1 MLTGETQLRARRT
14 RIKILRAIA
23 EKRGAARF
31 SDIKNST
38 GLSTGSIYY
47 HLERML
53 DYVRK
58 DSKEYTL
65 TEEGLQFLQEI
76 DHNYMDSR
84 PDQISAPQKAVQD
97 QIPFK
102 RHKASQSLKE
112 FVWLIPYACIVVVIV
127 SILQVNSAL
136 GLPDLD
142 LDRMIANASLVS
154 TLSITGILAAAF
166 LIMFRRQIIPRG
178 IKGII
183 LSTITVASVLAVNLV
198 VFYGLNTQIGVISS
212 VSYAT
217 EIIANASL
225 VSSLSITGILAAA
238 FLLMFRRQMVPGG
251 LRELTFPAL
260 IVTSVV
266 IVNVLVFS
274 GLGAQVTMNQVVY

>member
-1 MLTGETQLRARRT
+1 LIGETQLRARRT

-47 HLERML
+47 HLERMV

-65 TEEGLQFLQEI
+65 TEQGLRFLQEI
-76 DHNYMDSR
+76 DHNYIDSR
-84 PDQISAPQKAVQD
+84 PDPISVSQKAVED
-97 QIPFK
+97 LMPSRKNI
-102 RHKASQSLKE
+102 ASQSLKE
-112 FVWLIPYACIVVVIV
+112 FMWIIPYACIVAVIV
-127 SILQVNSAL
+127 SVLQLNLAL
-136 GLPDLD
+136 GLPGLD
-142 LDRMIANASLVS
+142 LDKM
-154 TLSITGILAAAF
+154 
-166 LIMFRRQIIPRG
+166 
-178 IKGII
+178 
-183 LSTITVASVLAVNLV
+183 
-198 VFYGLNTQIGVISS
+198 
-212 VSYAT
+212 
-217 EIIANASL
+217 IANASL

-238 FLLMFRRQMVPGG
+238 FLIMFRRKIVPGG
-251 LRELTFPAL
+251 IRELTFPAL

-274 GLGAQVTMNQVVY
+274 GLGEQVTMNQVVY

>member
-1 MLTGETQLRARRT
+1 LTGETQLRARRT

-23 EKRGAARF
+23 QKRGAARF

-47 HLERML
+47 HLERMA
-53 DYVRK
+53 DYVTK

-65 TEEGLQFLQEI
+65 TEQGLRFLQEI
-76 DHNYMDSR
+76 DHNYMDIH
-84 PDQISAPQKAVQD
+84 PDPISVSQKAVENLMPSRKN
-97 QIPFK
+97 I
-102 RHKASQSLKE
+102 ASQSLKE
-112 FVWLIPYACIVVVIV
+112 FMWIIPYACIVAVIV
-127 SILQVNSAL
+127 SVLQLNLAL
-136 GLPDLD
+136 GLPGLD
-142 LDRMIANASLVS
+142 LDKMIANASLVS
-154 TLSITGILAAAF
+154 SLSITGILAAAF
-166 LIMFRRQIIPRG
+166 LIMFRREIIPRG
-178 IKGII
+178 INGII

-198 VFYGLNTQIGVISS
+198 VFSGLNTQIGVISS

-238 FLLMFRRQMVPGG
+238 FLIMFRRKIVPGG
-251 LRELTFPAL
+251 IRELTFPAL

-266 IVNVLVFS
+266 IVNILVFS

>member
-1 MLTGETQLRARRT
+1 MTGETQLRARRT

-47 HLERML
+47 HLERMV

-65 TEEGLQFLQEI
+65 TEQGLRFLQEI
-76 DHNYMDSR
+76 DHNYIDSR
-84 PDQISAPQKAVQD
+84 PDPISVSQKAVED
-97 QIPFK
+97 LMPSRKNI
-102 RHKASQSLKE
+102 ASQSLKE
-112 FVWLIPYACIVVVIV
+112 FMWIIPYACIVAVIV
-127 SILQVNSAL
+127 SVLQLNLAL
-136 GLPDLD
+136 GLPGLD
-142 LDRMIANASLVS
+142 LDKMIANASLVS
-154 TLSITGILAAAF
+154 SLSITGILAAAF
-166 LIMFRRQIIPRG
+166 LIMFRREIIPRG
-178 IKGII
+178 INGII
-183 LSTITVASVLAVNLV
+183 LATITVVSVLAVNLV
-198 VFYGLNTQIGVISS
+198 VFSGLNTQIGVISS

-238 FLLMFRRQMVPGG
+238 FLIMFRRKIVPGG
-251 LRELTFPAL
+251 IRELTFPAL

>member
-1 MLTGETQLRARRT
+1 MTGETQLRARRT

-47 HLERML
+47 HLERMIN
-53 DYVRK
+53 YVRK
-58 DSKEYTL
+58 DSKEYVL
-65 TEEGLQFLQEI
+65 TDEGLRFLREI

-84 PDQISAPQKAVQD
+84 PDQISVSQKIVED
-97 QIPFK
+97 QMPSK
-102 RHKASQSLKE
+102 KYKASQSLKE
-112 FVWLIPYACIVVVIV
+112 FMWLIPYACIVAVIV
-127 SILQVNSAL
+127 SILQVNSVL

-142 LDRMIANASLVS
+142 LDKMIANASLVS
-154 TLSITGILAAAF
+154 SLSITGILAAAF

-183 LSTITVASVLAVNLV
+183 LSAITVASVLAVNLV
-198 VFYGLNTQIGVISS
+198 VFSGLNTQIGVITS

-238 FLLMFRRQMVPGG
+238 FLIMFRRQMIPGG
-251 LRELTFPAL
+251 IRELTFPAL

>member
-1 MLTGETQLRARRT
+1 MTGETQLRARRT

-47 HLERML
+47 HLERMIN
-53 DYVRK
+53 YVRK
-58 DSKEYTL
+58 DSKEYVL
-65 TEEGLQFLQEI
+65 TDEGLRFLREI

-84 PDQISAPQKAVQD
+84 PDQISVSQKTVED
-97 QIPFK
+97 QMPSK
-102 RHKASQSLKE
+102 KYKASQSLKE
-112 FVWLIPYACIVVVIV
+112 FMWLIPYACIVAVIV
-127 SILQVNSAL
+127 SILQVNSVL

-142 LDRMIANASLVS
+142 LDKM
-154 TLSITGILAAAF
+154 
-166 LIMFRRQIIPRG
+166 
-178 IKGII
+178 
-183 LSTITVASVLAVNLV
+183 
-198 VFYGLNTQIGVISS
+198 
-212 VSYAT
+212 
-217 EIIANASL
+217 IANASL

-238 FLLMFRRQMVPGG
+238 FLIMFRRQMVPGG
-251 LRELTFPAL
+251 IRELTFPAL